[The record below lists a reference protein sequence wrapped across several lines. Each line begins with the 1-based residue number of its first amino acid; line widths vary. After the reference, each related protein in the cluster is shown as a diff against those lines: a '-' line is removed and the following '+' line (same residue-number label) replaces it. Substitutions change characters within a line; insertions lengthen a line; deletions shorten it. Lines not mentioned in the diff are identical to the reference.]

1 MDTQR
6 QRPDDDAARPPSATR
21 ATAGRSDGSARLLAV
36 DLARA
41 AALMGMVLVN
51 VGPLEGTGPAAW
63 LISAAHGR
71 ASILFVLLAGL
82 GVGLLLGSG
91 RSRGTAS
98 LLARGAVLLV
108 GGLALQLLDH
118 EVNVILPM
126 YAALFLVAL
135 AVARVPDRVLLGM
148 AVAGVVLGPL
158 IWTLAQIGGDF
169 ALTAP
174 TLADSPADVLAAVV
188 LTGPY
193 PLVTWTAPFLLG
205 IWLGRQDLAD
215 VRMQRRLL
223 LVGAALTLVPLLLAA
238 GLAALGVVA
247 DDRLEPSRIAIATAH
262 SQMPLWLLTAT
273 GSALVVLAAA
283 LLLAPRLARSRLAA
297 ALATLGRASLT
308 AYVAHLF
315 VIALLVRP
323 GPTTAAGGV
332 GISAAFAVGA
342 LIVTNLWA
350 RRFPRGPF
358 EEVLRAPERLLG
370 RRSRPEH
377 PPAAESEAR

>member
-6 QRPDDDAARPPSATR
+6 ERSEDDGAERPS
-21 ATAGRSDGSARLLAV
+21 RSSSRLLAV
-36 DLARA
+36 DIARA
-41 AALMGMVLVN
+41 AALLGMVVVN

-63 LISAAHGR
+63 VILAAHGR

-91 RSRGTAS
+91 RPRATAS
-98 LLARGAVLLV
+98 LLVRGVVLLV

-126 YAALFLVAL
+126 YAALFLVAIL
-135 AVARVPDRVLLGM
+135 VVRVPDRVLLG
-148 AVAGVVLGPL
+148 VAIGGVVLGPT
-158 IWTLAQIGGDF
+158 IWTLAQAGGEF

-174 TLADSPADVLAAVV
+174 TLADPPSTVLAAVL

-205 IWLGRQDLAD
+205 MWLGKKNLTDPRL
-215 VRMQRRLL
+215 QRRM
-223 LVGAALTLVPLLLAA
+223 LVVGTGLTIGPMVLAGA
-238 GLAALGVVA
+238 LAALGVMA
-247 DDRLEPSRIAIATAH
+247 DDRLELARFAIATAH

-283 LLLAPRLARSRLAA
+283 LLLAPRLTGSRLAWA
-297 ALATLGRASLT
+297 FATLGRASLT

-315 VIALLVRP
+315 VIAFLVRP
-323 GPTTAAGGV
+323 GPTTAAAGL
-332 GISAAFAVGA
+332 GISVAFAVGV
-342 LIVTNLWA
+342 LIATSLWA
-350 RRFPRGPF
+350 RRFPRGPL
-358 EEVLRAPERLLG
+358 EELLRAPERLLG
-370 RRSRPEH
+370 RRSRPDH
-377 PPAAESEAR
+377 PPAVESETR